1 MAKNSIRDFSAT
13 AASNTDIQ
21 SVDIDENCAASG
33 INNAIRELMA
43 DLADVNAGTVAMTS
57 PSADSLSTDT
67 ISEKTS
73 GSGVTIDSVLLKDG
87 ALGSIASAVAAH
99 LTSING
105 GQIGGNRNLIING
118 DMRIAARGASAVA
131 AGAGTYPSIDRLKC
145 YESTDGAFTLE
156 QSTTVP
162 SGQGFSNSAKFVV
175 TTADTS
181 LAAGQYAQA
190 TQVIEAQNLQ
200 HLSYG
205 TSSAKTLSLSFWC
218 RSSKTGTYCITI
230 VKEDSTATHYVKE
243 FSISSADTWEKK
255 TITIEPDSNITA
267 SAGAIANDNGAG
279 LYVYWNF
286 AQGST
291 YTGATDDAWS
301 TNTNHFATTNQVNWM
316 DSTSNNFYLTGV
328 QLEVGSTVT
337 DFEHTSIADEE
348 ARCMRYFYKMSAN
361 SNTYAAQYQ
370 AGYRMAFVWH
380 PVAMRATPTPT
391 GTYSPSSGWSDYQTD
406 RFHYKSYIALAYNS
420 HDNAFISNMTFDAEL

>member
-1 MAKNSIRDFSAT
+1 MALSKIPP
-13 AASNTDIQ
+13 
-21 SVDIDENCAASG
+21 
-33 INNAIRELMA
+33 
-43 DLADVNAGTVAMTS
+43 AGQAQY
-57 PSADSLSTDT
+57 A
-67 ISEKTS
+67 
-73 GSGVTIDSVLLKDG
+73 G
-87 ALGSIASAVAAH
+87 A
-99 LTSING
+99 
-105 GQIGGNRNLIING
+105 RNLIING
-118 DMRIAARGASAVA
+118 GMTIAARGTSAVA

-200 HLSYG
+200 HLNYG
-205 TSSAKTLSLSFWC
+205 TSSAKTLTLSFWC

-316 DSTSNNFYLTGV
+316 DSTSNDFYLTGV
-328 QLEVGSTVT
+328 QLEVGEAS
-337 DFEHTSIADEE
+337 DFEHRSFGDELL
-348 ARCMRYFYKMSAN
+348 RCQRYYQEIDWTTNQLPSVHRFYNAGLPYNFFSFLCAMRSSPTFTQSGSWNTDSGNAGTPTMQGATTVGATLRGNNGNISAN
-361 SNTYAAQYQ
+361 EGQWLR
-370 AGYRMAFVWH
+370 GGIV
-380 PVAMRATPTPT
+380 
-391 GTYSPSSGWSDYQTD
+391 
-406 RFHYKSYIALAYNS
+406 K
-420 HDNAFISNMTFDAEL
+420 FDAEL

>member
-1 MAKNSIRDFSAT
+1 MSK
-13 AASNTDIQ
+13 AA
-21 SVDIDENCAASG
+21 ELAAL
-33 INNAIRELMA
+33 I
-43 DLADVNAGTVAMTS
+43 
-57 PSADSLSTDT
+57 
-67 ISEKTS
+67 
-73 GSGVTIDSVLLKDG
+73 GSGQAQGNKNLFLNPQMQ
-87 ALGSIASAVAAH
+87 VA
-99 LTSING
+99 
-105 GQIGGNRNLIING
+105 Q
-118 DMRIAARGASAVA
+118 RGTSAVA
-131 AGAGTYPSIDRLKC
+131 AGAGTYPSIDRIKC

-200 HLSYG
+200 RLNYG
-205 TSSAKTLSLSFWC
+205 TSSAKTLTLSFWC

-267 SAGAIANDNGAG
+267 AAGAIANDNGAG

-291 YTGATDDAWS
+291 YTGATDDTWS

-316 DSTSNNFYLTGV
+316 DSTSNDFYLTGV
-328 QLEVGSTVT
+328 QLEIGDVATP
-337 DFEHTSIADEE
+337 FEYRSYGDELV
-348 ARCMRYFYKMSAN
+348 RCQRYYQSMDYTFDHGTTSAN
-361 SNTYAAQYQ
+361 IFYYTNFSFPIT
-370 AGYRMAFVWH
+370 
-380 PVAMRATPTPT
+380 MRATPTMTASAYGSNTGNASTQYSTTSVNGWIMQTAIPT
-391 GTYSPSSGWSDYQTD
+391 GCFMRGN
-406 RFHYKSYIALAYNS
+406 HANIYNQ
-420 HDNAFISNMTFDAEL
+420 MVGRGKFDAEL

>member
-1 MAKNSIRDFSAT
+1 MALSKILPAG
-13 AASNTDIQ
+13 Q
-21 SVDIDENCAASG
+21 SQF
-33 INNAIRELMA
+33 
-43 DLADVNAGTVAMTS
+43 AGSRNLVTNGAMT
-57 PSADSLSTDT
+57 
-67 ISEKTS
+67 
-73 GSGVTIDSVLLKDG
+73 
-87 ALGSIASAVAAH
+87 IAQRGTSAVAAA
-99 LTSING
+99 S
-105 GQIGGNRNLIING
+105 GN
-118 DMRIAARGASAVA
+118 
-131 AGAGTYPSIDRLKC
+131 YPSIDRIKC

-200 HLSYG
+200 HLNYG
-205 TSSAKTLSLSFWC
+205 TSSAKTLTLSFWC

-267 SAGAIANDNGAG
+267 AAGAIANDNGAG

-291 YTGATDDAWS
+291 YTGATDNTWS

-316 DSTSNNFYLTGV
+316 DSTSNDFYLTGV
-328 QLEVGSTVT
+328 QMEIGSTAT
-337 DFEHTSIADEE
+337 DFEHRSYGDEL
-348 ARCMRYFYKMSAN
+348 ARCQRYYYKADMNGVGSSWHPN
-361 SNTYAAQYQ
+361 SLSSGT
-370 AGYRMAFVWH
+370 GYLIEKVYY
-380 PVAMRATPTPT
+380 PVAMRANPT
-391 GTYSPSSGWSDYQTD
+391 GTTTATSGST
-406 RFHYKSYIALAYNS
+406 FSGSAPYISVTTTTFAAARYDVTATS
-420 HDNAFISNMTFDAEL
+420 GGYASITSFILDAEL

>member
-1 MAKNSIRDFSAT
+1 MSK
-13 AASNTDIQ
+13 AA
-21 SVDIDENCAASG
+21 ELAAL
-33 INNAIRELMA
+33 I
-43 DLADVNAGTVAMTS
+43 
-57 PSADSLSTDT
+57 
-67 ISEKTS
+67 
-73 GSGVTIDSVLLKDG
+73 GSGQ
-87 ALGSIASAVAAH
+87 AQGS
-99 LTSING
+99 
-105 GQIGGNRNLIING
+105 RNLFLNPQ
-118 DMRIAARGASAVA
+118 MQLAQRGTSAVA
-131 AGAGTYPSIDRLKC
+131 AGAGTYPSIDRIKC

-162 SGQGFSNSAKFVV
+162 SNQGFSNSAKFVV

-200 HLSYG
+200 HLNYG
-205 TSSAKTLSLSFWC
+205 TSGAKALTLSFWC

-267 SAGAIANDNGAG
+267 AAGAIANDNGAG

-291 YTGATDDAWS
+291 YTGATDDTWS

-316 DSTSNNFYLTGV
+316 DSTSNDFYLTGI
-328 QLEVGSTVT
+328 QLEIGYVATAFEHRSFGDELLACRRYTYKAIAGSAYGHFGGGYAASATTAYANIPLPVEMRSNPSVTANGTFRNYAHDGNKPITTNPTVLNAGSTT
-337 DFEHTSIADEE
+337 MFST
-348 ARCMRYFYKMSAN
+348 
-361 SNTYAAQYQ
+361 Q
-370 AGYRMAFVWH
+370 A
-380 PVAMRATPTPT
+380 T
-391 GTYSPSSGWSDYQTD
+391 SSGGGMTAGDFIFLTANND
-406 RFHYKSYIALAYNS
+406 A
-420 HDNAFISNMTFDAEL
+420 DAFLLLDAEL

>member
-1 MAKNSIRDFSAT
+1 MSK
-13 AASNTDIQ
+13 AAELAALIGSQ
-21 SVDIDENCAASG
+21 S
-33 INNAIRELMA
+33 
-43 DLADVNAGTVAMTS
+43 
-57 PSADSLSTDT
+57 SLS
-67 ISEKTS
+67 
-73 GSGVTIDSVLLKDG
+73 
-87 ALGSIASAVAAH
+87 
-99 LTSING
+99 
-105 GQIGGNRNLIING
+105 NRNLIING
-118 DMRIAARGASAVA
+118 AMQVAQRGTSAVA

-175 TTADTS
+175 TTADSS

-200 HLSYG
+200 RLSYG
-205 TSSAKTLSLSFWC
+205 TSGAKSLTLSFWC

-316 DSTSNNFYLTGV
+316 DSTSNDFYLTGV
-328 QLEVGSTVT
+328 QLEVGEQATP
-337 DFEHTSIADEE
+337 FEHRSIGDEL
-348 ARCMRYFYKMSAN
+348 ARCMRYYYRIDH
-361 SNTYAAQYQ
+361 SNTTGHIALGHQIDADDITAVFHLPQ
-370 AGYRMAFVWH
+370 
-380 PVAMRATPTPT
+380 PLRATPTISFDKVRIHHNNT
-391 GTYSPSSGWSDYQTD
+391 SEEGNFTCNNIYLNQTMLGLNFDTSSTPFSGDESC
-406 RFHYKSYIALAYNS
+406 A
-420 HDNAFISNMTFDAEL
+420 ISVNTNGYLEVIAEL

>member
-1 MAKNSIRDFSAT
+1 MALSKIPP
-13 AASNTDIQ
+13 
-21 SVDIDENCAASG
+21 
-33 INNAIRELMA
+33 
-43 DLADVNAGTVAMTS
+43 AGQAQY
-57 PSADSLSTDT
+57 A
-67 ISEKTS
+67 
-73 GSGVTIDSVLLKDG
+73 G
-87 ALGSIASAVAAH
+87 A
-99 LTSING
+99 
-105 GQIGGNRNLIING
+105 RNLIING
-118 DMRIAARGASAVA
+118 GMTVAARGASAVA

-200 HLSYG
+200 HLNYG
-205 TSSAKTLSLSFWC
+205 TSSAKTLTLSFWC

-243 FSISSADTWEKK
+243 FSISSANTWEKK

-301 TNTNHFATTNQVNWM
+301 TNTNHFATANQVNWM
-316 DSTSNNFYLTGV
+316 DSTSNDFYLTGV
-328 QLEVGSTVT
+328 QLEVGEQATPFQHESYEATLRKCQRYYFPAGTYNIYAGWAMTWGTSTQYPKVNA
-337 DFEHTSIADEE
+337 DF
-348 ARCMRYFYKMSAN
+348 
-361 SNTYAAQYQ
+361 
-370 AGYRMAFVWH
+370 
-380 PVAMRATPTPT
+380 PVAMRATPTITYAHSNT
-391 GTYSPSSGWSDYQTD
+391 GAANQIEWVDGTTTGASSWGVGVHGIYYVFTS
-406 RFHYKSYIALAYNS
+406 SS
-420 HDNAFISNMTFDAEL
+420 ISANFSGQFRYTADAEL

>member
-1 MAKNSIRDFSAT
+1 MPLTKVRN
-13 AASNTDIQ
+13 Q
-21 SVDIDENCAASG
+21 G
-33 INNAIRELMA
+33 
-43 DLADVNAGTVAMTS
+43 
-57 PSADSLSTDT
+57 LSF
-67 ISEKTS
+67 TS
-73 GSGVTIDSVLLKDG
+73 GV
-87 ALGSIASAVAAH
+87 
-99 LTSING
+99 
-105 GQIGGNRNLIING
+105 RNLIING
-118 DMRIAARGASAVA
+118 AMQVAQRGTSAVA

-162 SGQGFSNSAKFVV
+162 TGQGFSNSAKFVV

-200 HLSYG
+200 NLSYG
-205 TSSAKTLSLSFWC
+205 TSSAKTLTLSFWC

-243 FSISSADTWEKK
+243 FSISSANTWEKK

-267 SAGAIANDNGAG
+267 SAGAIANDSGAG

-316 DSTSNNFYLTGV
+316 DSTSNDFYLTGV
-328 QLEVGSTVT
+328 QLEIGDSAS
-337 DFEHTSIADEE
+337 DFEHRSFPDELI
-348 ARCMRYFYKMSAN
+348 RCQRYFTKWDNGSVYYGTRYST
-361 SNTYAAQYQ
+361 SN
-370 AGYRMAFVWH
+370 GFVFLDC
-380 PVAMRATPTPT
+380 PVRMRAYPTVT
-391 GTYSPSSGWSDYQTD
+391 ISSSATAVGLDVAS
-406 RFHYKSYIALAYNS
+406 YNS
-420 HDNAFISNMTFDAEL
+420 LERVAIYMASTAPNVGVTTASAEL

>member
-1 MAKNSIRDFSAT
+1 MSKAAELAALIGSQT
-13 AASNTDIQ
+13 A
-21 SVDIDENCAASG
+21 
-33 INNAIRELMA
+33 
-43 DLADVNAGTVAMTS
+43 
-57 PSADSLSTDT
+57 LS
-67 ISEKTS
+67 
-73 GSGVTIDSVLLKDG
+73 
-87 ALGSIASAVAAH
+87 
-99 LTSING
+99 
-105 GQIGGNRNLIING
+105 NRNLIING
-118 DMRIAARGASAVA
+118 AMQVAQRGTSAVA

-205 TSSAKTLSLSFWC
+205 TSGAKSLTLSFWC

-301 TNTNHFATTNQVNWM
+301 TNTNHFSTTNQVNWM

-328 QLEVGSTVT
+328 QLEVGEQATP
-337 DFEHTSIADEE
+337 FEHRSVGDELR
-348 ARCMRYFYKMSAN
+348 RCQRYYFPAQNYNIYAGWAMSWGSA
-361 SNTYAAQYQ
+361 SQYPKVCVN
-370 AGYRMAFVWH
+370 F
-380 PVAMRATPTPT
+380 PVPMRATPTITYANSNT
-391 GTYSPSSGWSDYQTD
+391 GTANQIEWSDSATTGVNSWGIDQYGIYYAFT
-406 RFHYKSYIALAYNS
+406 SSTIAANVSGQFRYT
-420 HDNAFISNMTFDAEL
+420 ADAEL

>member
-1 MAKNSIRDFSAT
+1 MPLTKVRN
-13 AASNTDIQ
+13 Q
-21 SVDIDENCAASG
+21 G
-33 INNAIRELMA
+33 
-43 DLADVNAGTVAMTS
+43 
-57 PSADSLSTDT
+57 LSF
-67 ISEKTS
+67 TS
-73 GSGVTIDSVLLKDG
+73 GV
-87 ALGSIASAVAAH
+87 
-99 LTSING
+99 
-105 GQIGGNRNLIING
+105 RNLIING
-118 DMRIAARGASAVA
+118 AMKVAQRGASAVA

-243 FSISSADTWEKK
+243 FSISSANTWEKK

-316 DSTSNNFYLTGV
+316 DSTSNDFYLTGV
-328 QLEVGSTVT
+328 QLEVGDTAT
-337 DFEHTSIADEE
+337 DFEHRSFDDELDRCKRYYQKSFAYGTAPANDIAGV
-348 ARCMRYFYKMSAN
+348 RMSEMPP
-361 SNTYAAQYQ
+361 SDSVSYAGAVVYLEKT
-370 AGYRMAFVWH
+370 
-380 PVAMRATPTPT
+380 MRATPTC
-391 GTYSPSSGWSDYQTD
+391 Q
-406 RFHYKSYIALAYNS
+406 AYNPQAAPANS
-420 HDNAFISNMTFDAEL
+420 GAYINDLVNGTVTTEYAVSSISATSSKLRFFLTTAPTLGGNPYGCNWTAQAEL

>member
-1 MAKNSIRDFSAT
+1 MSK
-13 AASNTDIQ
+13 AA
-21 SVDIDENCAASG
+21 ELAAL
-33 INNAIRELMA
+33 I
-43 DLADVNAGTVAMTS
+43 
-57 PSADSLSTDT
+57 
-67 ISEKTS
+67 
-73 GSGVTIDSVLLKDG
+73 GSGQAQGNKNLFMNSQMQ
-87 ALGSIASAVAAH
+87 VA
-99 LTSING
+99 
-105 GQIGGNRNLIING
+105 Q
-118 DMRIAARGASAVA
+118 RGTSAVA
-131 AGAGTYPSIDRLKC
+131 AGAGTYPSIDRIKC

-200 HLSYG
+200 HLNYG
-205 TSSAKTLSLSFWC
+205 TSGAKTLTLSFWC

-230 VKEDSTATHYVKE
+230 VKEDSTATQYVKE

-267 SAGAIANDNGAG
+267 AAGAIANNNGAG

-291 YTGATDDAWS
+291 YTGATDDTWS

-316 DSTSNNFYLTGV
+316 DSTSNDFYLTGI
-328 QLEVGSTVT
+328 QLEIGDVATA
-337 DFEHTSIADEE
+337 FEHEDFGTTLRKCKRYYELLDTSIYPLD
-348 ARCMRYFYKMSAN
+348 YGSSDVL
-361 SNTYAAQYQ
+361 SNFTWTEQK
-370 AGYRMAFVWH
+370 
-380 PVAMRATPTPT
+380 RATPTLSVNTNNGSVSLYPIT
-391 GTYSPSSGWSDYQTD
+391 TSGGYIYKTSKTYSSVVGM
-406 RFHYKSYIALAYNS
+406 KGA
-420 HDNAFISNMTFDAEL
+420 AEL

>member
-1 MAKNSIRDFSAT
+1 MALSKIPP
-13 AASNTDIQ
+13 
-21 SVDIDENCAASG
+21 
-33 INNAIRELMA
+33 
-43 DLADVNAGTVAMTS
+43 AGHAQYV
-57 PSADSLSTDT
+57 
-67 ISEKTS
+67 
-73 GSGVTIDSVLLKDG
+73 G
-87 ALGSIASAVAAH
+87 ARNLV
-99 LTSING
+99 ING
-105 GQIGGNRNLIING
+105 AMQV
-118 DMRIAARGASAVA
+118 AQRGTSAVA

-200 HLSYG
+200 HLNYG
-205 TSSAKTLSLSFWC
+205 TSSAKTLTLSFWC

-328 QLEVGSTVT
+328 QLEVGSTAS
-337 DFEHTSIADEE
+337 DFEHRSFGDELLRCQRYYCKTTQVRYSSYGATYNYVNWEFPVEMRTNPTIGGNVTGTADGVFVD
-348 ARCMRYFYKMSAN
+348 AASRYSSGSSYAKFGAN
-361 SNTYAAQYQ
+361 STT
-370 AGYRMAFVWH
+370 
-380 PVAMRATPTPT
+380 PAT
-391 GTYSPSSGWSDYQTD
+391 
-406 RFHYKSYIALAYNS
+406 A
-420 HDNAFISNMTFDAEL
+420 DAEL